1 MADPGIV
8 ARRLLAKLAMQ
19 VVEKAHATAKS
30 GTAAAVHNLRVAIT
44 RLRNALTIFPE
55 QVPSR
60 RLNDLDR
67 ELKWLMHRLASAREW
82 DVFMADR
89 RPVAAARRHDRPGME
104 LVNLASAE
112 KRSKAFHQCR
122 QALGSPRCA
131 RLLGRLRQL
140 NSLLPAGA
148 NTHTRAAIAL
158 DSSAKRRLR
167 VYGAGIL
174 QQQLKKVR
182 KRGQHVGRLDNKALH
197 RLRMSLK
204 RLRYSS
210 EILEPAFA
218 AADTRLYV
226 DAIIE
231 LQDQLGAIQ
240 DAIVS
245 RSLAGQLKRRL
256 PSRGKAAARAIS
268 RSHRPKRKAIKNLKD
283 SWKSFRRL
291 TPFWDHVLHAE

>member
-1 MADPGIV
+1 M
-8 ARRLLAKLAMQ
+8 
-19 VVEKAHATAKS
+19 
-30 GTAAAVHNLRVAIT
+30 
-44 RLRNALTIFPE
+44 
-55 QVPSR
+55 
-60 RLNDLDR
+60 
-67 ELKWLMHRLASAREW
+67 
-82 DVFMADR
+82 
-89 RPVAAARRHDRPGME
+89 
-104 LVNLASAE
+104 
-112 KRSKAFHQCR
+112 AFHQCR
-122 QALGSPRCA
+122 QALRSPRCA

-140 NSLLPAGA
+140 NSLLPTGT
-148 NTHTRAAIAL
+148 NTHTQAAIAL
-158 DSSAKRRLR
+158 DSPAKKRLR

-174 QQQLKKVR
+174 QRQLKKVG
-182 KRGQHVGRLDNKALH
+182 KRGQHIGRLHNKALH

-231 LQDQLGAIQ
+231 LQDQLGEIQ

-245 RSLAGQLKRRL
+245 RSLAGQLKKRL

-268 RSHRPKRKAIKNLKD
+268 RSHQPKREARKHLKD

-291 TPFWDHVLHAE
+291 TPFWYQILRAK